1 MGLDQLQL
9 LRSQHKMARLLLVA
23 ALCLASAKAAV
34 IPVEEIVD
42 NLQSFPTAPEES
54 GLRLKRSTGEWD
66 KEFDLSSMGIL
77 FQLKY
82 NNPANPFEG
91 GRAHVK
97 VPGARFIR
105 NAPFDDMDLDIEFN
119 GGSAIDGLFDMKVN
133 YKFIQKF
140 MFLAD
145 RPQEGSFV
153 LYRKMEGGM
162 WKTKVTVD
170 NNNMMPKPFLD
181 ISVES
186 DRKTKLHVLFNFQED
201 NKWELKV
208 DRVPGQKM
216 TIEATV
222 NGKKWTGVGNLNQ
235 GEMKLNLKM
244 DSEFTGKH
252 YTLDFDLNPSGMWGI
267 HITGD
272 VDGPVDAKW
281 TMQKDYTMGEIVVK
295 YKNQN
300 YAFMQL
306 KGNAEMRGVF
316 PVVFDYVVKYNIK
329 DAMEHQGK
337 AKMKFDGK
345 TPAKKFEMSF
355 APKTGTPMDLIWNMD
370 FSSGFKY
377 DYDFKMNAVTME
389 KGNGEYKWVNN
400 GQKFELM
407 TKDTFIVTKQ
417 SPFHWMNTMVTGGRE
432 WTKMEHTRNIFF
444 DKVKIEEH
452 NILDGQTWY
461 HIKYDNTAPKTAFLF
476 TFLPYNMD
484 RAWTYEGGR
493 QHTAN
498 GGFTMTHKITHGEN
512 VIQEGE
518 MVFDVKANDGS
529 KFEMEHLHKMTM
541 TEESPFY
548 WLNHWYTGRYGK
560 NVERKMTIFFDKIN
574 KSILFVPKMK
584 MDTTLTLDGEKISEF
599 VFDNTQAKKHIK
611 FFWAPDAY
619 TKDYLFTD
627 EWEYTGT
634 KGIKW
639 NTDLKRGGVSI
650 WNYVGDYSWV
660 NNANK
665 FEIKMMD
672 KIVQTPMS
680 PFYGWD
686 HFLIGIYYKT
696 GDRTRTI
703 TYDKKN
709 RNFLLGKLFV
719 EDKIMAEG
727 EKFSHIKLDTRA
739 TPYTLVWFHQPVRS
753 LFPTT
758 RDVTGQDELTVS
770 AWHTPGKEL
779 KIETNLP
786 ELKTMKVTSAGPAK
800 TFWFNG
806 EEKATV
812 NFDTSSKTASHTM
825 HLPSGKDLTIDLAW
839 PKMTADASDL
849 EFGVTIT
856 PDRKVVTKFG
866 WEWAGVK
873 KVYLDV
879 VGNNP
884 WIGDYKLS
892 RQGEFEQVSGSVYKI
907 KWTGHGETTN
917 GFLRRISPVETN
929 VVFSFNSRNLKTD
942 AIVWKSFAGKKYG
955 FTLNN
960 DKFLLLAGNQ

>member
-1 MGLDQLQL
+1 MG
-9 LRSQHKMARLLLVA
+9 
-23 ALCLASAKAAV
+23 
-34 IPVEEIVD
+34 
-42 NLQSFPTAPEES
+42 
-54 GLRLKRSTGEWD
+54 
-66 KEFDLSSMGIL
+66 
-77 FQLKY
+77 
-82 NNPANPFEG
+82 
-91 GRAHVK
+91 
-97 VPGARFIR
+97 
-105 NAPFDDMDLDIEFN
+105 
-119 GGSAIDGLFDMKVN
+119 
-133 YKFIQKF
+133 
-140 MFLAD
+140 
-145 RPQEGSFV
+145 
-153 LYRKMEGGM
+153 
-162 WKTKVTVD
+162 
-170 NNNMMPKPFLD
+170 
-181 ISVES
+181 
-186 DRKTKLHVLFNFQED
+186 
-201 NKWELKV
+201 
-208 DRVPGQKM
+208 
-216 TIEATV
+216 
-222 NGKKWTGVGNLNQ
+222 
-235 GEMKLNLKM
+235 
-244 DSEFTGKH
+244 
-252 YTLDFDLNPSGMWGI
+252 
-267 HITGD
+267 
-272 VDGPVDAKW
+272 
-281 TMQKDYTMGEIVVK
+281 
-295 YKNQN
+295 
-300 YAFMQL
+300 
-306 KGNAEMRGVF
+306 
-316 PVVFDYVVKYNIK
+316 YNIK
-329 DAMEHQGK
+329 DALEHQGK

-444 DKVKIEEH
+444 DKVNKAQMINKMKIEEH

-476 TFLPYNMD
+476 TYLPYNMD
-484 RAWTYEGGR
+484 QAWTYEGGR
-493 QHTAN
+493 EHTAN
-498 GGFTMTHKITHGEN
+498 GGFTLTHKITHGEN
-512 VIQEGE
+512 VIREAE
-518 MVFDVKANDGS
+518 WVFDVKANDGS

-548 WLNHWYTGRYGK
+548 GMVYWYTGRYGK
-560 NVERKMTIFFDKIN
+560 NVERKMTV
-574 KSILFVPKMK
+574 LFVPKMK

-611 FFWAPDAY
+611 FFWAPDAF

-727 EKFSHIKLDTRA
+727 EKFNHIKLDTRA

-770 AWHTPGKEL
+770 AWHAPGKEL

-786 ELKTMKVTSAGPAK
+786 EFRTMKVTSAGPAK

-873 KVYLDV
+873 KVHLDV

-892 RQGEFEQVSGSVYKI
+892 RQGEFEEVSGSLYKM
-907 KWTGHGETTN
+907 KWTGHGETTK

-929 VVFSFNSRNLKTD
+929 VVTSINMRTLKVD

-955 FTLNN
+955 FTLTN
-960 DKFLLLAGNQ
+960 DKFLLLAGDH

>member
-1 MGLDQLQL
+1 M
-9 LRSQHKMARLLLVA
+9 SQHKMARLLLVA
-23 ALCLASAKAAV
+23 ALCLASVKAAV

-42 NLQSFPTAPEES
+42 NLQSFLTAPEES

-66 KEFDLSSMGIL
+66 KELDLSSMGIL

-119 GGSAIDGLFDMKVN
+119 GGSAIDGLFDMKVD

-145 RPQEGSFV
+145 GPQEGSFV

-186 DRKTKLHVLFNFQED
+186 DRKTKLHVLFNF
-201 NKWELKV
+201 
-208 DRVPGQKM
+208 
-216 TIEATV
+216 
-222 NGKKWTGVGNLNQ
+222 
-235 GEMKLNLKM
+235 
-244 DSEFTGKH
+244 
-252 YTLDFDLNPSGMWGI
+252 
-267 HITGD
+267 
-272 VDGPVDAKW
+272 
-281 TMQKDYTMGEIVVK
+281 QKDYTMGEIVVK

-417 SPFHWMNTMVTGGRE
+417 SPFHWMNTMVTVGRE

-444 DKVKIEEH
+444 DKVNKAQMINKMKIEEH

-476 TFLPYNMD
+476 TYLPYNMD
-484 RAWTYEGGR
+484 QAWTYEGGR
-493 QHTAN
+493 EHTAN
-498 GGFTMTHKITHGEN
+498 GGFTLTHKITHGEN
-512 VIQEGE
+512 VIQEGT

-529 KFEMEHLHKMTM
+529 KFEMEHVHKIMM
-541 TEESPFY
+541 TEESPVY
-548 WLNHWYTGRYGK
+548 GLSYWYTGRYGK
-560 NVERKMTIFFDKIN
+560 NVERKMTVFFDKIN

-584 MDTTLTLDGEKISEF
+584 MDTTLTLDGEKISETA
-599 VFDNTQAKKHIK
+599 FDNTQDKKHFK
-611 FFWAPDAY
+611 FFWAPDAF

-627 EWEYTGT
+627 EWEYPGHS
-634 KGIKW
+634 GCKW
-639 NTDLKRGGVSI
+639 NTELKRGGVSI
-650 WNYVGDYSWV
+650 WNWVGDYSFV

-665 FEIKMMD
+665 FEIKTMD
-672 KIVQTPMS
+672 KIVQTEMS
-680 PFYGWD
+680 PFYGLD
-686 HFLIGIYYKT
+686 HFYLGRYYKT
-696 GDRTRTI
+696 GGRQRTI
-703 TYDKKN
+703 TYEKKN

-719 EDKIMAEG
+719 ENTITLDG
-727 EKFSHIKLDTRA
+727 EKFSQEKLDTRS
-739 TPYTLVWFHQPVRS
+739 TPYTMVWFSQPVRG
-753 LFPTT
+753 LFPIT
-758 RDVTGQDELTVS
+758 RDITGQDEMIVS

-786 ELKTMKVTSAGPAK
+786 EVQSMKVTSAGPTK
-800 TFWFNG
+800 KFEFNG
-806 EEKATV
+806 KEVATV
-812 NFDTSSKTASHTM
+812 DFDSSSKKASHTM

-839 PKMTADASDL
+839 PKMTPAASDL

-866 WEWAGVK
+866 WEMAGVK

-884 WIGDYKLS
+884 WMGDYKLS
-892 RQGEFEQVSGSVYKI
+892 RQGEFEEVSGSVYKI
-907 KWTGHGETTN
+907 KWTGHGETTK

-929 VVFSFNSRNLKTD
+929 VVTSFNMNNMKVD
-942 AIVWKSFAGKKYG
+942 AIVWKSFAGQKYG
-955 FTLNN
+955 FTLTN
-960 DKFLLLAGNQ
+960 DKFLLLAGDH